1 MIEPSKIRQAIE
13 RTVTALAISTT
24 KPGPRGSGGGAV
36 SGGNVEPPSPIPDG
50 VMWGKLLL
58 HERLQSWAKMFG
70 EDAGIVVNCDNDDLA
85 ILAWLNAKSHVV
97 ASHDAALDF
106 LEELTEATKLIESPY
121 NPRITK
127 TWIGKHG
134 GGDVTVRDRQELV
147 ELEDGRIEHVESLR
161 AWNRD
166 QMRLVEG
173 TAHEVS
179 EIVWEFFGQYI
190 NPRKIAITRSNDND
204 GAHKPKRPLQSVR
217 KEEKNHIY
225 RVQDV
230 LMRFIE
236 NETTPES

>member
-1 MIEPSKIRQAIE
+1 MIEPRHIRDSIE
-13 RTVTALAISTT
+13 RALHAIALSTA
-24 KPGPRGSGGGAV
+24 KPGSRGGIRV
-36 SGGNVEPPSPIPDG
+36 SGGTNEPPMPISEG
-50 VMWGKLLL
+50 IMWGKRLL
-58 HERLQSWAKMFG
+58 HERVMSWAGMIG
-70 EDAGIVVNCDNDDLA
+70 EEQQIVVNADFDDVSMLCWLHKQAHHLA
-85 ILAWLNAKSHVV
+85 E
-97 ASHDAALDF
+97 HDEAQQFLD
-106 LEELTEATKLIESPY
+106 EITEAVKLIESPY

-173 TAHEVS
+173 TAYEVS

-236 NETTPES
+236 NETTAES